1 MSDPVPQATHTTRR
15 LPTLAGIWLCV
26 ALATAGC
33 GAGHSSPA
41 DDSTDNLP
49 DAPGAATAGRATRGA
64 DLYVTAGCF
73 SCHSTDGTPLVGPS
87 LRGLVPRAPSPW
99 PTAATSRPPAPT
111 CDAPSATP
119 APTSCAATPHRP

>member
-1 MSDPVPQATHTTRR
+1 MSRPARQSTHRTRR
-15 LPTLAGIWLCV
+15 PPKLAGLWLCV
-26 ALATAGC
+26 MLAMAGC
-33 GAGHSSPA
+33 GPGHTSVT
-41 DDSTDNLP
+41 DDSTDNPP
-49 DAPGAATAGRATRGA
+49 DAPGAATARRATRGA

-87 LRGLVPRAPSPW
+87 LRGLVPTAPSPW